1 MKIEKLN
8 VQVEDKT
15 ILSDLS
21 VNFTQGKVHV
31 IMGPNGSGKS
41 TLANVMIGR
50 EDYQV
55 TEGSMTFKNQDL
67 LTLDVTERARL
78 GVFMAFQHPVA
89 IPGVSNLNFLHTAVN
104 TRREALGQKPVD
116 VAAFLKQ
123 AKACAA
129 LVGLDASFLKRGLN
143 DEFSGGEKKR
153 NEILQMMLL
162 EPDFII
168 LDELDS
174 GLDVDALKWVSERV
188 NAMRSPERTI
198 VMVTHYQRLL
208 NLIEPDEVHLLM
220 NGQIVESGD
229 TSLAQRLEQEGY
241 QSLKAAE

>member
-1 MKIEKLN
+1 MKIEQLS
-8 VQVEDKT
+8 VQVEDKN
-15 ILSDLS
+15 ILSQLTVD
-21 VNFTQGKVHV
+21 FTPGKVHV

-50 EDYQV
+50 EDYTV
-55 TEGSMTFKNQDL
+55 THGSMTYKGQDIL
-67 LTLDVTERARL
+67 SLDVTERARL
-78 GVFMAFQHPVA
+78 GIFMAFQNPVS

-104 TRREALGQKPVD
+104 TRRDALGQPPVD
-116 VAAFLKQ
+116 VAAFMKQ

-129 LVGLDASFLKRGLN
+129 LVGLDASFLRRGLN

-162 EPDFII
+162 EPNFII

-174 GLDVDALKWVSERV
+174 GLDVDALKWVSDRV

-208 NLIEPDEVHLLM
+208 SLIEPDEVHLLM
-220 NGQIVESGD
+220 NGKIVQSGGM
-229 TSLAQRLEQEGY
+229 SLVDQLERDGY
-241 QSLKAAE
+241 QSIKAAE

>member
-1 MKIEKLN
+1 MKIEQLS
-8 VQVEDKT
+8 VQVEDKN
-15 ILSDLS
+15 ILSQLTVD
-21 VNFTQGKVHV
+21 FTPGKVHV

-50 EDYQV
+50 EDYTV
-55 TEGSMTFKNQDL
+55 THGSMTYKGQDIL
-67 LTLDVTERARL
+67 SLDVTERARL
-78 GVFMAFQHPVA
+78 GIFMAFQNPVS

-104 TRREALGQKPVD
+104 TRRDALGQPPVD
-116 VAAFLKQ
+116 VAAFMKQ

-129 LVGLDASFLKRGLN
+129 LVGLDASFLRRGLN

-162 EPDFII
+162 EPNFII

-208 NLIEPDEVHLLM
+208 SLIEPDEVHLLM
-220 NGQIVESGD
+220 NGKIVQSGGM
-229 TSLAQRLEQEGY
+229 SLVDQLERDGY
-241 QSLKAAE
+241 QSIKAAE

>member
-1 MKIEKLN
+1 MKIEQLS
-8 VQVEDKT
+8 VQVEDKN
-15 ILSDLS
+15 ILSQLTVD
-21 VNFTQGKVHV
+21 FTPGKVHV

-50 EDYQV
+50 EDYTV
-55 TEGSMTFKNQDL
+55 THGSMTYKGQDIL
-67 LTLDVTERARL
+67 SLDVTERARL
-78 GVFMAFQHPVA
+78 GIFMAFQNPVS

-104 TRREALGQKPVD
+104 TRRDALGQPPVD
-116 VAAFLKQ
+116 VAAFMKQ

-129 LVGLDASFLKRGLN
+129 LVGLDASFLRRGLN

-162 EPDFII
+162 EPNFII

-208 NLIEPDEVHLLM
+208 SLIEPDEVHLLM
-220 NGQIVESGD
+220 DGKIVQSGGM
-229 TSLAQRLEQEGY
+229 SLVDQLERDGY
-241 QSLKAAE
+241 QSIKAAE

>member
-1 MKIEKLN
+1 
-8 VQVEDKT
+8 
-15 ILSDLS
+15 
-21 VNFTQGKVHV
+21 
-31 IMGPNGSGKS
+31 MGPNGSGKS

-50 EDYQV
+50 EDYTV
-55 TEGSMTFKNQDL
+55 THGSMTYKGQDIL
-67 LTLDVTERARL
+67 SLDVTERARL
-78 GVFMAFQHPVA
+78 GIFMAFQNPVLS

-104 TRREALGQKPVD
+104 TRRDALGQPPVD
-116 VAAFLKQ
+116 VAAFMKQ

-129 LVGLDASFLKRGLN
+129 LVGLDASFLRRGLN

-162 EPDFII
+162 EPNFII

-174 GLDVDALKWVSERV
+174 GLDVDALKWVSDRV

-208 NLIEPDEVHLLM
+208 SLIEPDEVHLLM
-220 NGQIVESGD
+220 NGKIVQSGGM
-229 TSLAQRLEQEGY
+229 SLVDQLERDGY
-241 QSLKAAE
+241 QSIKAAE